1 MSGNRKTVKMRS
13 VDRRVTRTRNALG
26 DALIELMQEKPFE
39 DVTVQQVLERAGVSR
54 STFYQHYSGKDDL
67 FMSDVEEFFGM
78 MASLLERKKERS
90 NRVVPVAEMLAHFG
104 EMGEFLRALH
114 ESGKL
119 HDVMEMGRG
128 LFARGIE
135 RRLVNLSSGRAIS
148 GNKRA
153 ALAEALAGGFIALA
167 SWWID
172 RGKGITPAEMDA
184 LYHHMVWHGASA
196 FSGQEGRAMAR

>member
-1 MSGNRKTVKMRS
+1 MSGNKKVVKVRRA
-13 VDRRVTRTRNALG
+13 DRRVTRTRNALG
-26 DALIELMQEKPFE
+26 DALIELMHERPFE
-39 DVTVQQVLERAGVSR
+39 DVTVQQVLDRAGVSR

-104 EMGEFLRALH
+104 EMGEFLRALN

-119 HDVMEMGRG
+119 HDVMEMGQG

-135 RRLVNLSSGRAIS
+135 RRLANHSSGRAIS

-153 ALAEALAGGFIALA
+153 ALAEAFAGGFIALA

-172 RGKGITPAEMDA
+172 RGKGTAPAVMDA
-184 LYHHMVWHGASA
+184 LYHQMVWRGASG
-196 FSGQEGRAMAR
+196 FGVQTGRAMAR